1 MQFDV
6 HPNPIRSARGAWPL
20 VMVVES
26 DASATGS
33 ARLVAPMLPAG
44 GMISR
49 TGRVMPEVAMH
60 EGLYRVAFREMTS
73 LPAAAL
79 GAVLGSASASRDPLL
94 AAVDF
99 VFFGI

>member
-1 MQFDV
+1 
-6 HPNPIRSARGAWPL
+6 
-20 VMVVES
+20 
-26 DASATGS
+26 
-33 ARLVAPMLPAG
+33 
-44 GMISR
+44 
-49 TGRVMPEVAMH
+49 MPEVAIH

>member
-6 HPNPIRSARGAWPL
+6 HLNPVRSARDAWPL

-26 DASATGS
+26 DVSATGT

-44 GMISR
+44 GAISR
-49 TGRVMPEVAMH
+49 TGRVMPEVAMPD
-60 EGLYRVAFREMTS
+60 GRYRVAFREMTS

-79 GAVLGSASASRDPLL
+79 GAVIGSAAAGRDHLL